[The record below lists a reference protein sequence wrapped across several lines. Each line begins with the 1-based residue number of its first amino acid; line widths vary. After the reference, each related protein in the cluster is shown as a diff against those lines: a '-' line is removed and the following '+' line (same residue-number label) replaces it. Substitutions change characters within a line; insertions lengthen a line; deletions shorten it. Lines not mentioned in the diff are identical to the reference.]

1 MLACCG
7 IVAIA
12 VMMMTLTTQDGIAAS
27 GLAVAGVPCLIWAY
41 RFDAEGRATPMDH
54 AAAMAPP
61 PDEGWVW
68 LHFDLAD
75 TRSTAV
81 LQSLPGLPPD
91 ALELLEEPADMIQL
105 SAEPEVI
112 AGMAPDFIH
121 GAEPDPRKMTTWRFA
136 MQPRRLVTARRR
148 QVRTLSAL
156 HEALLAGRRFP
167 GVLNLFD
174 AVIDGLAD
182 SMALLVRR
190 MGDRLDFVED
200 ALLDRDEQEFEALGL
215 VRRDA
220 TRMARLVPPLGG
232 LLRELGANPPA
243 WFTPDALEECA
254 YVGERLD
261 SLAGDIGA
269 LQNRAHALQDEIAS
283 RQAAQTN
290 QRLALLSV
298 ITALLMPPTLIS
310 GIFGMNVARLPFVDE
325 HSHGFAAAMGL
336 IVLSVVVMLVVL
348 RRLKLI

>member
-1 MLACCG
+1 MAVPTAPDAAPLG
-7 IVAIA
+7 LVA
-12 VMMMTLTTQDGIAAS
+12 M
-27 GLAVAGVPCLIWAY
+27 GVPCLVWAY
-41 RFDAEGRATPMDH
+41 RFDAEGRATRLDD
-54 AAAMAPP
+54 AAALAPP
-61 PDEGWVW
+61 PADGWVW

-75 TRSTAV
+75 TRSAGV
-81 LQSLPGLPPD
+81 LQSLPDLPPE
-91 ALELLEEPADMIQL
+91 ALELLEEPGEMIQL
-105 SAEPEVI
+105 AAEPEMI
-112 AGMAPDFIH
+112 AGVAPDFVH

-148 QVRTLSAL
+148 QVRTLGAL

-167 GVLNLFD
+167 GVLHVFD
-174 AVIDGLAD
+174 AVIDGLAV

-190 MGDRLDFVED
+190 MSDQLDFVED
-200 ALLDRDEQEFEALGL
+200 ALLDRDEQEYEALGH

-220 TRMARLVPPLGG
+220 TRLARLMPPLGTM
-232 LLRELGANPPA
+232 LRGIVAHPPS
-243 WFTPDALEECA
+243 WFTEDALEECA
-254 YVGERLD
+254 YVAQRLE

-290 QRLALLSV
+290 QQLTLLSV

-310 GIFGMNVARLPFVDE
+310 GILGMNVARLPFVDE
-325 HSHGFAAAMGL
+325 HSAGFPAAMGL

>member
-1 MLACCG
+1 M
-7 IVAIA
+7 
-12 VMMMTLTTQDGIAAS
+12 
-27 GLAVAGVPCLIWAY
+27 
-41 RFDAEGRATPMDH
+41 RH
-54 AAAMAPP
+54 
-61 PDEGWVW
+61 GWRGW
-68 LHFDLAD
+68 CH
-75 TRSTAV
+75 
-81 LQSLPGLPPD
+81 
-91 ALELLEEPADMIQL
+91 
-105 SAEPEVI
+105 
-112 AGMAPDFIH
+112 H
-121 GAEPDPRKMTTWRFA
+121 W
-136 MQPRRLVTARRR
+136 
-148 QVRTLSAL
+148 
-156 HEALLAGRRFP
+156 
-167 GVLNLFD
+167 
-174 AVIDGLAD
+174 
-182 SMALLVRR
+182 
-190 MGDRLDFVED
+190 
-200 ALLDRDEQEFEALGL
+200 
-215 VRRDA
+215 
-220 TRMARLVPPLGG
+220 GG

-283 RQAAQTN
+283 RQTAQTN

>member
-12 VMMMTLTTQDGIAAS
+12 VMMMTVTTQDGIAAS

-41 RFDAEGRATPMDH
+41 RFDAEGRATPLDH

-156 HEALLAGRRFP
+156 HEALLAGR
-167 GVLNLFD
+167 
-174 AVIDGLAD
+174 
-182 SMALLVRR
+182 SSRR
-190 MGDRLDFVED
+190 WG
-200 ALLDRDEQEFEALGL
+200 
-215 VRRDA
+215 
-220 TRMARLVPPLGG
+220 
-232 LLRELGANPPA
+232 
-243 WFTPDALEECA
+243 
-254 YVGERLD
+254 
-261 SLAGDIGA
+261 
-269 LQNRAHALQDEIAS
+269 
-283 RQAAQTN
+283 
-290 QRLALLSV
+290 
-298 ITALLMPPTLIS
+298 
-310 GIFGMNVARLPFVDE
+310 
-325 HSHGFAAAMGL
+325 
-336 IVLSVVVMLVVL
+336 
-348 RRLKLI
+348 